1 MSQTEDFGQ
10 NKSKETKLMERGRGR
25 APSRSPPWRRRPA
38 ALFPPHGPGG
48 RGAAVGAKRRPAA
61 ATAGSGGS
69 RGSPQPS
76 GEGKREEGA
85 RANQSHRPKGEAARR
100 RRRPSVW
107 RPLTAE
113 AAGSPPLSP
122 GSLPH
127 SPHPPPPSR
136 HPPPRRGCY
145 GHSVGPGGGG
155 GRENGGQGGG
165 GGVCPPGA
173 RPRGGHGGPAL
184 PPGGRTARRVWRLG
198 SSVPDAIKFPM
209 GGCSLG
215 QQGKDGGGEGET
227 CTAGWCFL
235 AALGQ
240 CLHGIP
246 QGEVSS
252 PRPWVMY

>member
-10 NKSKETKLMERGRGR
+10 NKSKETKLRERDRGR
-25 APSRSPPWRRRPA
+25 APARSAPWRRRPA

-113 AAGSPPLSP
+113 AAGEPAALAGEPASFAAPSSSFPAPAAAEGLLWAQCGP
-122 GSLPH
+122 GRRWREGKWRTGRGRRRVPAGGESEGRPWRPH
-127 SPHPPPPSR
+127 SAPGREDCPARLEVGFIRTRCNKVSYGWLFPGPAGKGW
-136 HPPPRRGCY
+136 RRGGGNLHCRVVLFGSPWVSVFTAFLGEKCY
-145 GHSVGPGGGG
+145 L
-155 GRENGGQGGG
+155 R
-165 GGVCPPGA
+165 
-173 RPRGGHGGPAL
+173 GHG
-184 PPGGRTARRVWRLG
+184 
-198 SSVPDAIKFPM
+198 
-209 GGCSLG
+209 
-215 QQGKDGGGEGET
+215 
-227 CTAGWCFL
+227 
-235 AALGQ
+235 
-240 CLHGIP
+240 
-246 QGEVSS
+246 
-252 PRPWVMY
+252 